1 MLCSREF
8 SFRTVCML
16 VGTITVIHV
25 KAIQEISIRNT
36 SLKRE
41 NNGKNVIFSKILSLG
56 PVAYSNDFNSCF
68 GFSLF

>member
-8 SFRTVCML
+8 SFRTVSML
-16 VGTITVIHV
+16 VGTIIVIHV

-41 NNGKNVIFSKILSLG
+41 NNEKNVIFSKIFSK
-56 PVAYSNDFNSCF
+56 AYSNDFNSCF
-68 GFSLF
+68 GFSLL